1 MKKISKELRFI
12 RGFSSTS
19 VNNICK
25 ELNID
30 RSNLINNKLKEETVQ
45 IVYDRLVL
53 ELTDLISKCIKEK

>member
-1 MKKISKELRFI
+1 MKKISKELKFI

-45 IVYDRLVL
+45 IVYDKLVL

>member
-1 MKKISKELRFI
+1 MKKISKELKFI

-30 RSNLINNKLKEETVQ
+30 RSNLINNKLKEDTVQ